1 MPFLAPALNVLA
13 AARRGNCILPAPDA
27 PGTSPLGIP
36 LVPGITAV
44 PRTAPSPAVASLRDL
59 PRWLIAAA
67 FAVGGLWPVYE
78 IFRLAVGSQVGRSEA
93 ALALAVAFGLLFVMR
108 WDIVPYF
115 LRAVCAAVVIFA
127 AFRLAGG
134 PAAAIATTAIVITHL
149 VLRRPPST
157 SALEVE
163 FPLRSGSYFIASAGR
178 WELTNRHVSS
188 LAQRYALDITRL
200 NGIAARARGF
210 YPARL
215 SAYRIFGVPVNAPC
229 EGRVEEA
236 VDGFPDLPIG
246 ERGSVVPGG
255 NYVILRVPGDIQIKL
270 SHFQRGSLAVKAGD
284 FVTAGDFLGRVGNSG
299 NTSEPHL
306 HIHAQRPSHIPGE
319 PALPVPLRFNGRWL
333 IRNDI
338 FYVPQKPQP

>member
-1 MPFLAPALNVLA
+1 MPGP
-13 AARRGNCILPAPDA
+13 
-27 PGTSPLGIP
+27 
-36 LVPGITAV
+36 
-44 PRTAPSPAVASLRDL
+44 APSPAAAPLTDL
-59 PRWLIAAA
+59 PRWLVAAA
-67 FAVGGLWPVYE
+67 FAVGGLWPVFE
-78 IFRLAVGSQVGRSEA
+78 IFRLALAYSLSASESG
-93 ALALAVAFGLLFVMR
+93 LAIAVAFGLLFVMR

-134 PAAAIATTAIVITHL
+134 PAAALAAAVIVITHL

-178 WELTNRHVSS
+178 WGLTNHHAFSP
-188 LAQRYALDITRL
+188 AQRYALDITRL

-210 YPARL
+210 YPARH

-236 VDGFPDLPIG
+236 VDGFPDLPVG
-246 ERGSVVPGG
+246 DRYTVVPGG
-255 NYVILRVPGDIQIKL
+255 NYLILRVPGDIQIKL
-270 SHFQRGSLAVKAGD
+270 SHFQRGSLAVKSGD

-306 HIHAQRPSHIPGE
+306 HIHAQRPGRLPGE
-319 PALPVPLRFNGRWL
+319 PATAVPLRFAGRWL

-338 FYVPQKPQP
+338 FYAPQRQTKP